1 MAAIDLLFDHKGNSE
16 RLHQV
21 VLSVLLL
28 RSRLLERMLGV
39 SGLRATDFKWEAE
52 GKLFDLGFTVHD
64 PSGAVEQVFVELKI
78 DSNLTEAQFARQQ
91 EHTRQHKKAR
101 LLYLVLGL
109 TQISVTPTQ
118 LTKWSAAKP
127 PVEPSPGPAFHHCDA
142 SQLAALLADPRSLLV
157 AGDPTHDR
165 DVRDLLVGYRDAL
178 DRLVARTTGFADRP
192 IADWQAPDF
201 YGFFA
206 DCQKRPVGQMA
217 KAGISYEANPR
228 GGFIA
233 CHWLRTPIHPS
244 EPLRLYLQLENAK
257 LCLKLK
263 VPDEYKSKRKKLW
276 DAAGAA
282 LRTLAPKFS
291 PPLEPSNYHSGVHMT
306 FATIPEALTGERLDR
321 EAFTAKIKAAE
332 DLLREV
338 AAKLLAKNTPPSPAP
353 GS

>member
-1 MAAIDLLFDHKGNSE
+1 MAAIDLLFDHKGDSE

-28 RSRLLERMLGV
+28 RSRLLAEILGV
-39 SGLRATDFKWEAE
+39 PGLRATDFKWEAE
-52 GKLFDLGFTVHD
+52 GRLFDLGFTVHD

-78 DSNLTEAQFARQQ
+78 DSNLTEAQFVRQL

-109 TQISVTPTQ
+109 TQISVTPQQ
-118 LTKWSAAKP
+118 LSKWSVAKP
-127 PVEPSPGPAFHHCDA
+127 PVEPSPGPAFCYCDA
-142 SQLAALLADPRSLLV
+142 HQLAALLANPRSLLV
-157 AGDPTHDR
+157 AGDPTHDY

-178 DRLVARTTGFADRP
+178 DRLVARTTCFAERP
-192 IADWQAPDF
+192 TPEWQAPDF
-201 YGFFA
+201 CGFFA
-206 DCQKRPVGQMA
+206 DCQKHHVGQMA
-217 KAGISYEANPR
+217 QAGISYEANPR

-244 EPLRLYLQLENAK
+244 EPLRLYLQMENAK

-291 PPLEPSNYHSGVHMT
+291 LKIEPSHYHSGIHMT
-306 FATIPEALTGERLDR
+306 FATIPEVLPGERLDR
-321 EAFTAKIKAAE
+321 KAFTAKIEAAE
-332 DLLREV
+332 ALLREV
-338 AAKLLAKNTPPSPAP
+338 AAKLLT
-353 GS
+353 